1 MGIDNHR
8 NGRAFLRVGITIVL
22 GEFLL
27 LLGIPPADGNTGSV
41 FIDSRLAILF
51 NVVVSLAVRVC
62 LADD

>member
-8 NGRAFLRVGITIVL
+8 NGRTFLRVGITIVL

-27 LLGIPPADGNTGSV
+27 LLGIPPADSSASRI
-41 FIDSRLAILF
+41 FIDCCLAVLF
-51 NVVVSLAVRVC
+51 NIGVSLAVRVC